1 MQTIAEA
8 APARTRSSLHLGV
21 WFMSFVAVL
30 TIVSPFLADW
40 NVTHI
45 YNPNWPPHAKFH
57 NAQTMCFGV
66 ICGVLSLIYLWR
78 RGLAPVQDLA
88 TGAIF
93 AGLYWAA
100 QLPAILF
107 PGTAFYDPDH
117 ATGKPHLFGVE
128 IVQAHMAVLLL
139 ILIGVAFYRERSALR
154 RAS

>member
-1 MQTIAEA
+1 MQTIQQT
-8 APARTRSSLHLGV
+8 APDRTQRRLRVGV
-21 WFMSFVAVL
+21 WFMSLIAVM

-66 ICGVLSLIYLWR
+66 ICGALALAYLWR
-78 RGLAPVQDLA
+78 RGSAPIQDLA

-93 AGLYWAA
+93 AGMYWAA

-139 ILIGVAFYRERSALR
+139 ILIAFAFYRERRALL